1 MNIASKL
8 ETKKDKLSV
17 DLLLNYDYESVK
29 KQLEELAQKQLERKV
44 VLGHEKSDQLRRY
57 FDMLQRIMDTVKRV
71 RELQP

>member
-1 MNIASKL
+1 M
-8 ETKKDKLSV
+8 
-17 DLLLNYDYESVK
+17 K